1 MAAPLPTSQ
10 QQYATWLA
18 AQDKY
23 KKQQTG
29 GVGFL
34 QALQSALAG
43 ADSQNTALRDQQKAL
58 VQQQFETPTKY
69 REQLIGEGIT
79 DPYKRQALLDQKL
92 GNVGANLTGVQGK
105 LADLGGQR
113 QQVLETSGKAYDSET
128 QAALQEAQSA
138 GDFFKTLLGQDQS
151 REERAFQA
159 RQNDLNR
166 ANAIRQS
173 QIAHSGSG
181 ADGLS
186 IKDLVNNPLLALINA
201 GVKRVSDQSGGFSF
215 FDKSGKPIT
224 VQQAAEL
231 AGTGASAADLLTG
244 STNAQDKNFSGKPA
258 TEAQQT
264 TGLYAS
270 RIKQANDIFE
280 GLNKYT
286 SNLNSA
292 QYFGQKAL
300 PGPLNALRSGDFQ
313 SLDQAERNF
322 INAVLRR
329 ESGAVI
335 SPSEFENAR
344 KQYLPQPGDKP
355 STLAQKKAN
364 RDLVQ
369 QQFIQGSGGSYSAPT
384 SQNNAPTNNIQTMS
398 DGSQWKQNADGSYTK
413 IK

>member
-92 GNVGANLTGVQGK
+92 GNVGANLTGIQGK

-166 ANAIRQS
+166 ANATRNA
-173 QIAHSGSG
+173 QISNSSKG
-181 ADGLS
+181 GLT
-186 IKDLVNNPLLALINA
+186 IKDLVANPLLALINA
-201 GVKRVSDQSGGFSF
+201 GVKRVADQSGGFSF
-215 FDKSGKPIT
+215 FDKSGTPIT

-231 AGTGASAADLLTG
+231 AGTGASAADLLSG
-244 STNAQDKNFSGKPA
+244 STNKQDQQVSGKPA
-258 TEAQQT
+258 TEAQTT

-344 KQYLPQPGDKP
+344 KQYLPQPGDKA

-369 QQFIQGSGGSYSAPT
+369 QQFIQGSGGSYSDPT
-384 SQNNAPTNNIQTMS
+384 TQNNAPTNNIQTMS